1 MLHILWSIVVGFVVG
16 LIARA
21 FVPGADVMGFWM
33 TSGLGIAG
41 SIVGGLVARLFN
53 RPVDG
58 AMFHRAGFFLS
69 LVGAV
74 VLLGVWKM
82 MH

>member
-21 FVPGADVMGFWM
+21 LVPGADVMGFWM

-41 SIVGGLVARLFN
+41 SIAGGLVARLFN

>member
-21 FVPGADVMGFWM
+21 LVPGADVMGFWM

-53 RPVDG
+53 RPADG
-58 AMFHRAGFFLS
+58 AMFHPAGFFLS

-74 VLLGVWKM
+74 VLLVVWKM

>member
-21 FVPGADVMGFWM
+21 LVPGADLMGFWM

-41 SIVGGLVARLFN
+41 SIAGGLVARLFN
-53 RPVDG
+53 RPADG
-58 AMFHRAGFFLS
+58 AMFHPAGFFLS

-74 VLLGVWKM
+74 VLLLGWKM
-82 MH
+82 MQ

>member
-21 FVPGADVMGFWM
+21 LVPGVDVMGFWM

-41 SIVGGLVARLFN
+41 SIAGGLVARLFN
-53 RPVDG
+53 RPADG
-58 AMFHRAGFFLS
+58 AMFHPAGFFLS

-74 VLLGVWKM
+74 LSVTRGGSK
-82 MH
+82 

>member
-21 FVPGADVMGFWM
+21 LVPGADVMGFWM

-41 SIVGGLVARLFN
+41 SIAGGLVARLFN
-53 RPVDG
+53 RPADG
-58 AMFHRAGFFLS
+58 AMFHPAGFFLS

-74 VLLGVWKM
+74 VLRL
-82 MH
+82 

>member
-21 FVPGADVMGFWM
+21 LVPGADVMGFWM

-41 SIVGGLVARLFN
+41 SIAGGLVARLFN
-53 RPVDG
+53 QPADG

-74 VLLGVWKM
+74 GLLVVWKM
-82 MH
+82 TH

>member
-1 MLHILWSIVVGFVVG
+1 MLHILWSIVIGFVVG

-21 FVPGADVMGFWM
+21 LVPGSHAMGFWM

-41 SIVGGLVARLFN
+41 SIAGGLVARLFS

-58 AMFHRAGFFLS
+58 AMFHRAGFLLS
-69 LVGAV
+69 LIGAIG
-74 VLLGVWKM
+74 LLVVWKM
-82 MH
+82 MQ